1 MKDIDLKLKIIQ
13 NHIKHHDIK
22 ITDLAIEAGY
32 ARPYLSS
39 VLNQSKKANHGILD
53 HLLQTLKID
62 YPLEKQRILS
72 LQNLIEDIEYAL
84 LYNDIESAKDLYLQ
98 LEKSASIPLLI
109 RNEVSQKIKFYS
121 AFFNK
126 QLCPEKN
133 DLHLAYNAFLSHNF
147 NKAQYHLNQLL
158 AQQQYNK
165 TYQAVFYLYLSKAYI
180 HLDQLHLAQAHY
192 HQASQLLIETRNYRR
207 MVDAEIVA
215 AKIYALNR
223 ELEKALL
230 IYDTLQMY
238 NTITT
243 KQSDTI
249 ESDRLWSLIYN
260 GIMPASKR
268 IKENTS
274 AKLAVIY
281 LTKDSDPCNNCE
293 DFKNTIEKMFCKLM
307 TDLRSHQLET
317 EILFEATQLYKKEY
331 FSNVFFK
338 RIYKSLLLECLTEKR
353 LYKDAYELK

>member
-62 YPLEKQRILS
+62 FPLQKQRILS
-72 LQNLIEDIEYAL
+72 LENLIQDIEYAL
-84 LYNDIESAKDLYLQ
+84 LYNDIESAKALYLQ
-98 LEKSASIPLLI
+98 LEKSVSIPLLI
-109 RNEVSQKIKFYS
+109 RNEITQKKNFYF

-126 QLCPEKN
+126 QRCAGKN
-133 DLHLAYNAFLSHNF
+133 DLYLAYNAFLSHDF
-147 NKAQYHLNQLL
+147 NKVQYHLNQLL
-158 AQQQYNK
+158 TKQQYNK
-165 TYQAVFYLYLSKAYI
+165 AYQAVFYLYLSKAYI
-180 HLDQLHLAQAHY
+180 YLDQLHFAQAHY
-192 HQASQLLIETRNYRR
+192 HQASQMLIETRNYRR
-207 MVDAEIVA
+207 MVDAEIVV
-215 AKIYALNR
+215 AKIYALNH

-243 KQSDTI
+243 KQSETI
-249 ESDRLWSLIYN
+249 ESHRLWSLIYN
-260 GIMPASKR
+260 GIIPSTKL
-268 IKENTS
+268 IKENIL
-274 AKLAVIY
+274 AKIAITY
-281 LTKDSDPCNNCE
+281 LTKDSLTYHNCDNFE
-293 DFKNTIEKMFCKLM
+293 NEIEKMFCKLLIG
-307 TDLRSHQLET
+307 LRYRQLET
-317 EILFEATQLYKKEY
+317 EMLYAAIQLYKKEH
-331 FSNVFFK
+331 FSNIFFK